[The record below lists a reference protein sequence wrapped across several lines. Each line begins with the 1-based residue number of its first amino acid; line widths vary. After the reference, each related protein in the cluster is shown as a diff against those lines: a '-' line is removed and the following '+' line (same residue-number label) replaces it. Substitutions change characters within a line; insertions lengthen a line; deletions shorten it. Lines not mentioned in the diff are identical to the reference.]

1 MVSVWMIDEADVLVE
16 GGPAIEVNIDS
27 LGDVV
32 EFEFGLVG
40 NSEQKLSEGY
50 VVTRRVCAAMR
61 S

>member
-1 MVSVWMIDEADVLVE
+1 
-16 GGPAIEVNIDS
+16 

-50 VVTRRVCAAMR
+50 VVTRSVCAAAG